1 MAVPFSSTL
10 RITALALA
18 AVIAPAAI
26 GRAVDSFLSPNPQ
39 APDAI
44 VYGREHVATPSSAAS
59 PSPGLATP
67 EPAP

>member
-10 RITALALA
+10 RITALALMA
-18 AVIAPAAI
+18 IGAPPAV

-44 VYGREHVATPSSAAS
+44 VYGREHMATPSPAAT
-59 PSPGLATP
+59 PSPGSVTP
-67 EPAP
+67 EPRS

>member
-1 MAVPFSSTL
+1 MAVPLASML
-10 RITALALA
+10 RITALALT
-18 AVIAPAAI
+18 AVIAPPAG

-44 VYGREHVATPSSAAS
+44 VYGREHMATPSPAAT
-59 PSPGLATP
+59 PSPGSATP